1 MARHITELGLR
12 ALKPRD
18 RRYEKP
24 IGRGLS
30 VIVQPSGAKSFAV
43 RYRFGGRTRKLTL
56 SGGLS
61 LAAAHRATAD
71 ALYKVEQG
79 IDPAVIRAQQKQKQR
94 LADADTFAAV
104 VNEFFRREGKT
115 LRSAKRRRSTF
126 DRLVIPV
133 LGDRPIGE
141 IKRSEIVRLLDKVE
155 EESGPSAADDVLAFI
170 RKLMNWHA
178 TRSDEFRSPII
189 RGMAR
194 TKPTE
199 RARTRIL
206 SDGELRAVWTTAA
219 GQSGP
224 FPVLIR
230 FLILTAARRTEA
242 RAMAWTEIDGADWTL
257 PAARN
262 KTKVDLVRPLSDAT
276 LALLR
281 EVPRVDGGPFVFS
294 NNGRRPIGGLARLK
308 KKFDKACGVTGW
320 ALHDLRRTARSLLS
334 CANISPDHAERC
346 LGHVIGGVR
355 GVYDR
360 HEYHAEKAQAYEA
373 LAAQIDRIIH
383 PVDNVAEFSAH
394 VGQIVSGKPAKK
406 LGGQAQEKSRGRC
419 RSQDQANKGGDRR
432 ATSPLGS
439 ETA

>member
-30 VIVQPSGAKSFAV
+30 VIVQPSGVKSFAV

-79 IDPAVIRAQQKQKQR
+79 IDPAAARAQQKQKQR

-104 VNEFFRREGKT
+104 TAEYLRREGKT
-115 LRSAKRRRSTF
+115 LRSVERRRSTL

-133 LGDRPIGE
+133 IGDRPIGE
-141 IKRSEIVRLLDKVE
+141 IKRSEIVRLLDQVE
-155 EESGPSAADDVLAFI
+155 ETSGPSSADDCLAFI
-170 RKLMNWHA
+170 RKICNWHA
-178 TRSDEFRSPII
+178 TRSDDFRTPII

-194 TKPTE
+194 TKPAE
-199 RARTRIL
+199 RARSRIL
-206 SDGELRAVWTTAA
+206 NDDELRAVWNTAA
-219 GQSGP
+219 SQPGA
-224 FPVLIR
+224 FPALLQ
-230 FLILTAARRTEA
+230 FLLLTAGRRNECRNMVWA
-242 RAMAWTEIDGADWTL
+242 EIDGADWTL

-262 KTKVDLVRPLSDAT
+262 KTTVDLVRPLSDAA
-276 LALLR
+276 LALLKR
-281 EVPRVDGGPFVFS
+281 VPRIDAGPFVFTTT
-294 NNGRRPIGGLARLK
+294 GRRPIGGLERYK
-308 KKFDKACGVTGW
+308 KRFDEACGVTGW
-320 ALHDLRRTARSLLS
+320 TLHDLRRTARSLMS
-334 CANISPDHAERC
+334 RAGVNSDHAERC

-360 HEYHAEKAQAYEA
+360 HEYHREKAQAYDA
-373 LAAQIDRIIH
+373 LAAQIDRIIN
-383 PVDNVAEFSAH
+383 PVDNVAELS
-394 VGQIVSGKPAKK
+394 AKK
-406 LGGQAQEKSRGRC
+406 SRR
-419 RSQDQANKGGDRR
+419 K
-432 ATSPLGS
+432 
-439 ETA
+439 

>member
-30 VIVQPSGAKSFAV
+30 VIVQPSGVKSFAV

-79 IDPAVIRAQQKQKQR
+79 IDPAAARAQQKQKQR

-104 VNEFFRREGKT
+104 TAEYLRREGKT
-115 LRSAKRRRSTF
+115 LRSVERRRSTL

-133 LGDRPIGE
+133 IGDRPIGE
-141 IKRSEIVRLLDKVE
+141 IKRSEIVRLLDQVE
-155 EESGPSAADDVLAFI
+155 ETSGPSSADDCLAFI
-170 RKLMNWHA
+170 RKICNWHA
-178 TRSDEFRSPII
+178 TRSDDFRTPII

-194 TKPTE
+194 TKPAE
-199 RARTRIL
+199 RARSRIL
-206 SDGELRAVWTTAA
+206 NDDELRAVWNTAA
-219 GQSGP
+219 SQPGA
-224 FPVLIR
+224 FPALLQ
-230 FLILTAARRTEA
+230 FLLLTAGRRNECRNMVWA
-242 RAMAWTEIDGADWTL
+242 EIDGADWTL

-262 KTKVDLVRPLSDAT
+262 KTKVDLVRPLSDAA
-276 LALLR
+276 LALLKR
-281 EVPRVDGGPFVFS
+281 VPRIDAGPFVFTTT
-294 NNGRRPIGGLARLK
+294 GRRPIGGLERYK
-308 KKFDKACGVTGW
+308 KRFDEACGVTGW
-320 ALHDLRRTARSLLS
+320 TLHDLRRTARSLMS
-334 CANISPDHAERC
+334 RAGVNSDHAERC

-360 HEYHAEKAQAYEA
+360 HEYHREKAQAYDA
-373 LAAQIDRIIH
+373 LAAQIDRIIN
-383 PVDNVAEFSAH
+383 PVDNVAELS
-394 VGQIVSGKPAKK
+394 AKK
-406 LGGQAQEKSRGRC
+406 SRR
-419 RSQDQANKGGDRR
+419 K
-432 ATSPLGS
+432 
-439 ETA
+439 

>member
-30 VIVQPSGAKSFAV
+30 VIVQPSGVKSFAV

-79 IDPAVIRAQQKQKQR
+79 IDPAAARAQQKQKQR

-104 VNEFFRREGKT
+104 TAEYLRREGKT
-115 LRSAKRRRSTF
+115 LRSVERRRSTL

-133 LGDRPIGE
+133 IGDRPIGE
-141 IKRSEIVRLLDKVE
+141 IKRSEIVRLLDQVE
-155 EESGPSAADDVLAFI
+155 ETSGPSSADDCLAFI
-170 RKLMNWHA
+170 RKICNWHA
-178 TRSDEFRSPII
+178 TRSDDFRTPII

-194 TKPTE
+194 TKPAE
-199 RARTRIL
+199 RARSRIL
-206 SDGELRAVWTTAA
+206 NDDELRVVWKTAA
-219 GQSGP
+219 RQPGA
-224 FPVLIR
+224 FPALIR
-230 FLILTAARRTEA
+230 FLLLTAGRRNEA
-242 RAMAWTEIDGADWTL
+242 RNMTWAEIDGGDWTL

-262 KTKVDLVRPLSDAT
+262 KTKVDLVRPLSDAA
-276 LALLR
+276 LALLKQ
-281 EVPRVDGGPFVFS
+281 VPRIDAGPFVFTTT
-294 NNGRRPIGGLARLK
+294 GRRPIGGLERYK
-308 KKFDKACGVTGW
+308 KRFDEACGVTGW
-320 ALHDLRRTARSLLS
+320 TLHDLRRTARSLMS
-334 CANISPDHAERC
+334 RAGVNSDHAERC

-360 HEYHAEKAQAYEA
+360 HAYHVEKRAAYDA
-373 LAAQIDRIIH
+373 LAAQIDRIVH
-383 PVDNVAEFSAH
+383 PVDNVAEM
-394 VGQIVSGKPAKK
+394 PAR
-406 LGGQAQEKSRGRC
+406 KSRR
-419 RSQDQANKGGDRR
+419 K
-432 ATSPLGS
+432 
-439 ETA
+439 